1 MLPLKKVLLLVF
13 LGWLTA
19 CGQPPLMELQGS
31 TMGTTYSIRMPEPP
45 NTLERRALKHEVD
58 KLLEEINAEMSTYDA
73 QSSLSLLNRAP
84 QGQWVDVPA
93 RLMQVLEAAADIH
106 VLSGGV
112 FDPTVGPLVN
122 LWGFGPETEF
132 VFPQDTQ
139 VEAALE
145 RVGYKRLLELNPAA
159 TRVRKQH
166 ADMYI
171 DLSAIAKGFAVDEVA
186 QLLETRGA
194 SRYLVEIGG
203 EIRVAGV
210 NPKAKLWRVAVENPA
225 VAGRSVHGVLAVTD
239 LAVATSGD
247 YRNFFEHGGKRYSHS
262 IDPRSGYP
270 VDHNLVSVTVLHKSA
285 MTADAMATALT
296 VLGPEAGMQLAK
308 ALDLPV
314 WFIVREGN
322 KWIDSY
328 SPAIESYRVN

>member
-1 MLPLKKVLLLVF
+1 
-13 LGWLTA
+13 
-19 CGQPPLMELQGS
+19 
-31 TMGTTYSIRMPEPP
+31 
-45 NTLERRALKHEVD
+45 
-58 KLLEEINAEMSTYDA
+58 
-73 QSSLSLLNRAP
+73 
-84 QGQWVDVPA
+84 
-93 RLMQVLEAAADIH
+93 
-106 VLSGGV
+106 
-112 FDPTVGPLVN
+112 
-122 LWGFGPETEF
+122 
-132 VFPQDTQ
+132 
-139 VEAALE
+139 
-145 RVGYKRLLELNPAA
+145 
-159 TRVRKQH
+159 
-166 ADMYI
+166 
-171 DLSAIAKGFAVDEVA
+171 
-186 QLLETRGA
+186 
-194 SRYLVEIGG
+194 
-203 EIRVAGV
+203 
-210 NPKAKLWRVAVENPA
+210 VENPA